1 MCLAGSLT
9 KDPEKYLLFKGNLI
23 GRGWTHG
30 DEKRMMCRYFGK
42 MPLSGHHGGR
52 LIPNFSI

>member
-30 DEKRMMCRYFGK
+30 DEKRMMY
-42 MPLSGHHGGR
+42 
-52 LIPNFSI
+52 